1 VEIRDR
7 NCAGFSYLFLAD
19 GTYPSPYPRAG
30 RGAAVVGV
38 ASASAIGDPN
48 PSTGSRLGRLM
59 ASTRKCLAQSNKS
72 PRAGTATKRE
82 AARQQNGSSRGLRP
96 QPGSREPTMMKP
108 KTDEANEI
116 RLYKAR
122 RKEISARYYQRHR
135 KVIKLAM
142 ILDISMKQARAIARE
157 QVTQ

>member
-1 VEIRDR
+1 
-7 NCAGFSYLFLAD
+7 
-19 GTYPSPYPRAG
+19 
-30 RGAAVVGV
+30 
-38 ASASAIGDPN
+38 
-48 PSTGSRLGRLM
+48 
-59 ASTRKCLAQSNKS
+59 
-72 PRAGTATKRE
+72 
-82 AARQQNGSSRGLRP
+82 
-96 QPGSREPTMMKP
+96 MMKP